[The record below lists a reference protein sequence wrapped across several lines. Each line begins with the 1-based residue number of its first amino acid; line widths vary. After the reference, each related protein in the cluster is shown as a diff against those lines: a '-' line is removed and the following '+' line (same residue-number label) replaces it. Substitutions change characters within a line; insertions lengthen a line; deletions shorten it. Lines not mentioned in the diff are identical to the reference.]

1 MYKSVYY
8 WNHCGLELWSSF
20 FSGVIQNFLW
30 LLFSMSQRV
39 DYWYYCWVDHNCQYY
54 WDTGKSVS
62 SVKSPRN
69 CKSWDPIS
77 WIHATTP
84 RNFFRTHIKSDSDWI
99 SHICVCGLFLF
110 VSSFCIPLLLW
121 KPYFRMSV
129 LKPFPLLDP
138 WVTDGVLFCKTQ
150 PPIWVRTHSPPLSFT
165 HPSYVC
171 AVSMVTYGITMALV
185 AMHAAS
191 CCCSGFTV
199 PVRTQRAD
207 S

>member
-129 LKPFPLLDP
+129 LKPLE
-138 WVTDGVLFCKTQ
+138 WGGIITGYFCKMK
-150 PPIWVRTHSPPLSFT
+150 HLFLSF
-165 HPSYVC
+165 VC
-171 AVSMVTYGITMALV
+171 NLTAVHFRKSIT
-185 AMHAAS
+185 
-191 CCCSGFTV
+191 TI
-199 PVRTQRAD
+199 
-207 S
+207 